1 MESLRVEEMEQFT
14 ILQTLLLIFWMICF
28 LGRKLCERLLSWLEF
43 MLSETMTLEQ
53 DEGPIDEGIVLEH
66 SQDVS
71 SVETSR
77 MVEEPSRVVVAETIR
92 FEQLHQLLLPPL
104 TQIQF
109 YWNGTGS
116 YHCTLD
122 VVD

>member
-1 MESLRVEEMEQFT
+1 
-14 ILQTLLLIFWMICF
+14 
-28 LGRKLCERLLSWLEF
+28 

-77 MVEEPSRVVVAETIR
+77 MVEEPSRVVVAETIQ
-92 FEQLHQLLLPPL
+92 FEKLHQLLLPPL

-116 YHCTLD
+116 YHLYIGCNGLVHPNLVQNPD
-122 VVD
+122 IVYECVESIVGGWLCHNSYI